1 MKLLKNIYIEIL
13 IIIYLSLAL
22 VFVEM
27 RRHSIICKGLSVD
40 IASIPAHFFINK
52 ADVAQII
59 SDKGFKIKGTNIDK
73 INILKIEKEITLNP
87 SVETTEVHREINGIL
102 FVEVKQRNPIA
113 RIFNTHNESYY
124 IDEKGAMMP
133 ISNKYS
139 VRVLVAN
146 GAIKESYA
154 LNYTRNILK
163 LQYQNRPET
172 LKDIYILTSY
182 IHHNEFLKSLIEQIY
197 VNEDNNYV
205 LIPKFGPPTIVLGS
219 IEDYEEKCRKLWI
232 IYKTALPYDKWDSY
246 SQIDLQYKNQ
256 VVCKK
261 K

>member
-163 LQYQNRPET
+163 LQYNKQGLSKRRELNRGINFHSRVGIRRRNYIILLRTSQLFNSET
-172 LKDIYILTSY
+172 RFFISVGRFI
-182 IHHNEFLKSLIEQIY
+182 FAA
-197 VNEDNNYV
+197 
-205 LIPKFGPPTIVLGS
+205 IVPSPL
-219 IEDYEEKCRKLWI
+219 L
-232 IYKTALPYDKWDSY
+232 
-246 SQIDLQYKNQ
+246 
-256 VVCKK
+256 
-261 K
+261 